1 VGSVLDLVDTERTEV
16 LRGPRGAVFGRNAIG
31 GAISVTSRAFST
43 ALGGRIEAAC
53 GKFNRAEGKL
63 SPDLPLSNEVLT
75 QFSIADLPRWS

>member
-1 VGSVLDLVDTERTEV
+1 MLDLVDTERIKV

-31 GAISVTSRAFST
+31 GAISVTSRAPST

-75 QFSIADLPRWS
+75 QFTIADLPRWS